1 MVDWIDL
8 AFKASMATEITFVA
22 GLWRYMKCTERYR
35 KFRTEVLLAE
45 ANWRGGVRYR
55 RRGMTAPED
64 NWQLWTMRREYVWRS
79 FFFMKVDHL
88 PTMRMRF
95 ITGAKE
101 SGTYPPDLFK
111 FSEQLFNRKR
121 NKILFLKDESDKYF
135 WIGTV
140 DFALSIDGVVHV
152 YFTKDGSRYAAQIR
166 SKRELRRRLPAS
178 LAEARTRISQLRIA
192 ARNWMNTVWLSV

>member
-8 AFKASMATEITFVA
+8 AFKAFMATEITFVA

-88 PTMRMRF
+88 PTMRMGF
-95 ITGAKE
+95 IIGNRRC
-101 SGTYPPDLFK
+101 TYRSTFTYTDVLF
-111 FSEQLFNRKR
+111 QRKG
-121 NKILFLKDESDKYF
+121 KKLMHFKDDEGSY
-135 WIGTV
+135 IHR
-140 DFALSIDGVVHV
+140 GVVDQAYTIEGVTLV
-152 YFTKDGSRYAAQIR
+152 YFTSKEGKPYSAQIR
-166 SKRELRRRLPAS
+166 RRLHAS
-178 LAEARTRISQLRIA
+178 PTGVRTRISQLRIA

>member
-8 AFKASMATEITFVA
+8 AFKAFMAAEITFVA

-101 SGTYPPDLFK
+101 STYPQLFK

-121 NKILFLKDESDKYF
+121 NKILFFKDDKDKYF
-135 WIGTV
+135 HIGTV
-140 DFALSIDGVVHV
+140 DMAIAIDGVLHIS
-152 YFTKDGSRYAAQIR
+152 FLKNGARYSAQIR
-166 SKRELRRRLPAS
+166 SKHELRRRLPAS
-178 LAEARTRISQLRIA
+178 LAEVRTRISQLRIA
-192 ARNWMNTVWLSV
+192 ARNWWNTVWLSV

>member
-8 AFKASMATEITFVA
+8 AFKAFMAAEITFVA

-101 SGTYPPDLFK
+101 STYPQLFK

-121 NKILFLKDESDKYF
+121 NKILFFKDDKDKYF
-135 WIGTV
+135 HIGTV
-140 DFALSIDGVVHV
+140 DMAIAIDGVLHIS
-152 YFTKDGSRYAAQIR
+152 FLKNGARYSAQIR
-166 SKRELRRRLPAS
+166 SKHELRRRLPAS
-178 LAEARTRISQLRIA
+178 LAEVRTRISQLRIA
-192 ARNWMNTVWLSV
+192 ARNWMNTVWLSA

>member
-1 MVDWIDL
+1 
-8 AFKASMATEITFVA
+8 MAAEITFVA

-101 SGTYPPDLFK
+101 STYPQLFK

-121 NKILFLKDESDKYF
+121 NKILFFKDDKDKYF
-135 WIGTV
+135 HIGTV
-140 DFALSIDGVVHV
+140 DMAIAIDGVLHIS
-152 YFTKDGSRYAAQIR
+152 FLKNGARYSAQIR
-166 SKRELRRRLPAS
+166 SKHELRRRLPAS
-178 LAEARTRISQLRIA
+178 LAEVRTRISQLRIA
-192 ARNWMNTVWLSV
+192 ARNWWNTVWLSV

>member
-8 AFKASMATEITFVA
+8 AFKAFMAAEITFVA

-101 SGTYPPDLFK
+101 STYPQLFK

-121 NKILFLKDESDKYF
+121 NKILFFKDDKDKYF
-135 WIGTV
+135 HIGTV
-140 DFALSIDGVVHV
+140 DMAIAIDGVLHIS
-152 YFTKDGSRYAAQIR
+152 FLKNGARYSAQIR
-166 SKRELRRRLPAS
+166 SKHELRRRLPAS
-178 LAEARTRISQLRIA
+178 LAEVRTRISQLRIA

>member
-8 AFKASMATEITFVA
+8 AFKAFMAAEITFVA

-101 SGTYPPDLFK
+101 STYPQLFK
-111 FSEQLFNRKR
+111 FSEQLFNRKK
-121 NKILFLKDESDKYF
+121 NKILFFKDDKDKYF
-135 WIGTV
+135 HIGTV
-140 DFALSIDGVVHV
+140 DMAIAIDGVLHIS
-152 YFTKDGSRYAAQIR
+152 FLKNGARYSAQIR
-166 SKRELRRRLPAS
+166 SKHELRRRLPAS
-178 LAEARTRISQLRIA
+178 LAEVRTRTSRLRIA
-192 ARNWMNTVWLSV
+192 ARNWWNTVWLSV

>member
-8 AFKASMATEITFVA
+8 AFKAFMAAEITFVA

-101 SGTYPPDLFK
+101 STYPQLLK

-121 NKILFLKDESDKYF
+121 NKILFFKDDKDKYF
-135 WIGTV
+135 HIGTV
-140 DFALSIDGVVHV
+140 DMAIAIDGVLHIS
-152 YFTKDGSRYAAQIR
+152 FLKNGARYSAQIR
-166 SKRELRRRLPAS
+166 SKHELRRRLPAS
-178 LAEARTRISQLRIA
+178 LAEVRTRTSRLRIA
-192 ARNWMNTVWLSV
+192 ARNWWNTVWLSV